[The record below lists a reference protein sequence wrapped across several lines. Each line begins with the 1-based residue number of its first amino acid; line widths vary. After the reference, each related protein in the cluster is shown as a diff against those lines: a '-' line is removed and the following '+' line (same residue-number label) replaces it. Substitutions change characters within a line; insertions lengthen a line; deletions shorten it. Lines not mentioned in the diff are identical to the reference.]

1 MLKNSNF
8 SSIWFLIHPF
18 NELFLIKIKLL
29 VLNKVHARWKNACKI
44 NKRAGTFIPYLR
56 VHERSF
62 VDSQLLG
69 IAVNN
74 FRIITGNGKMEILGI
89 LTIGEMV
96 KAQLRNKTVLLY
108 KKVSYKQMKKCD

>member
-1 MLKNSNF
+1 MALISSKKCTF
-8 SSIWFLIHPF
+8 SK
-18 NELFLIKIKLL
+18 KIKSLFW
-29 VLNKVHARWKNACKI
+29 NKVHAPWKNACKI
-44 NKRAGTFIPYLR
+44 NKRAVTFIPYLR

-74 FRIITGNGKMEILGI
+74 FRIITGNGKMDILGI
-89 LTIGEMV
+89 LIIGKMV

-108 KKVSYKQMKKCD
+108 KKVSYKQMKKCN